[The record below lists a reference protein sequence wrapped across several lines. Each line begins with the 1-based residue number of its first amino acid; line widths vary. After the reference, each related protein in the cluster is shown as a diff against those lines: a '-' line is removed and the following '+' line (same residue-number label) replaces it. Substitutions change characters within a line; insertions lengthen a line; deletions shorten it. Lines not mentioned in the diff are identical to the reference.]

1 MIREAVDNNEMELFY
16 TLDEALDMVGFGKF
30 QALVLAYAGLGA
42 MAEAMEV
49 MILSFIGP
57 SVKDE
62 WGLSSGQESLITTMV
77 FAGMLVGAYLIGLL
91 SVAVVTSIFAF
102 LSAFSPNYISLVVFR
117 MVAGIGLGGGP
128 VYTSWYL
135 EFVPVRNRGFWMV
148 IFSTFWSVGSMLE
161 GSLAWIVIPR
171 LGWRWLLALSSVP
184 CLAAFVFYFLTVE
197 SPRYL
202 YLNEK
207 IADAHNVLKKM
218 AAINKSELPSG
229 MLVSHQVSEL
239 DEELTP
245 SEDAQLLSIRKW
257 KVNIPKSVSPLF
269 TLLSSSLIKTTL
281 LLWVVYFGNSFV
293 YYGVVL
299 MTSELS
305 SGQSKCG
312 AIVLHSSKTDSS
324 LYRNVFITS
333 LAEFPGLILSAVLV
347 DKIGRR
353 ISMVLMYSCG
363 FIFLLPLMFHL
374 NELTTTCLLFG
385 ARMCIIGNYTIAGIY
400 CPELYP
406 TSVRTTG
413 VGVATAVGRVAG
425 MICPLVAVGLISGC
439 HRMAAI
445 SLYEVVLLLAGISVL
460 LLPIETKGRKL
471 VDIVACGENYF
482 RFAASSKPSFEDS
495 SRSPNSPRG
504 SPYFRFDK
512 KRPPPAP
519 KSDAHAGSG
528 SGSALPS
535 TPHHL
540 ADPSEALVDAD
551 PQQAAR
557 TTPARSTPQ
566 RPLTFSEGQPTEK
579 ASASRGKSHKE
590 KAPKSHKS
598 RSWDSGN
605 KDREEPSSKRLRLG
619 SSLESSGKQPATEA
633 NEETCSN
640 PEMEAQVN

>member
-1 MIREAVDNNEMELFY
+1 MAEVIFAVLGAWRAIFMRSARGRGDFAALGAWRAIFAARCFRWPRSNKLIRQSHHDQEAAENNEMELFY

-148 IFSTFWSVGSMLE
+148 IFSTFWSVGSILE
-161 GSLAWIVIPR
+161 GSLAWMLMHHMMTGNPMHLIARTSNLISLIGQLPHEYPFQIKIRALMLAIVMIVIPR

-184 CLAAFVFYFLTVE
+184 CLAAFVFYFLTIE

-202 YLNEK
+202 YLNDK

-218 AAINKSELPSG
+218 ATINKSELPSG
-229 MLVSHQVSEL
+229 MLVSHQVSE
-239 DEELTP
+239 DEELSP

-257 KVNIPKSVSPLF
+257 KINIPKPVSPLF
-269 TLLSSSLIKTTL
+269 TLLSSSLVKTTL

-312 AIVLHSSKTDSS
+312 AIALHSSKTDSS

-333 LAEFPGLILSAVLV
+333 LAELPGLILAAVLV

-363 FIFLLPLMFHL
+363 FVFLLPLIFHL

-471 VDIVACGENYF
+471 IDIVA
-482 RFAASSKPSFEDS
+482 
-495 SRSPNSPRG
+495 
-504 SPYFRFDK
+504 
-512 KRPPPAP
+512 
-519 KSDAHAGSG
+519 
-528 SGSALPS
+528 
-535 TPHHL
+535 
-540 ADPSEALVDAD
+540 
-551 PQQAAR
+551 
-557 TTPARSTPQ
+557 
-566 RPLTFSEGQPTEK
+566 
-579 ASASRGKSHKE
+579 
-590 KAPKSHKS
+590 
-598 RSWDSGN
+598 
-605 KDREEPSSKRLRLG
+605 
-619 SSLESSGKQPATEA
+619 
-633 NEETCSN
+633 
-640 PEMEAQVN
+640 VNN

>member
-1 MIREAVDNNEMELFY
+1 MELFY

-102 LSAFSPNYISLVVFR
+102 LSAFSPNYISLVLFR

-148 IFSTFWSVGSMLE
+148 IFSTFWSVGSILE
-161 GSLAWIVIPR
+161 GSLAWMLMHHMMTGNPMHLIARTSNLISLIGQLPDEYPFQIKIRALILAIVVIVIPR

-184 CLAAFVFYFLTVE
+184 CLAAFVFYFLTIE

-202 YLNEK
+202 YLNDK

-218 AAINKSELPSG
+218 ATINKSELPSG
-229 MLVSHQVSEL
+229 MLVSHQVSE
-239 DEELTP
+239 DEESTP

-257 KVNIPKSVSPLF
+257 KINIPKPVSPLF
-269 TLLSSSLIKTTL
+269 TLLSSSLVKTTL

-312 AIVLHSSKTDSS
+312 AIALHSSKTESS

-333 LAEFPGLILSAVLV
+333 LAELPGLILAAVLV

-363 FIFLLPLMFHL
+363 FVFLLPLMFHL
-374 NELTTTCLLFG
+374 NEVATTCLLFG

-425 MICPLVAVGLISGC
+425 MICPLVAVGLVSGC
-439 HRMAAI
+439 HQMAAI

-471 VDIVACGENYF
+471 IDIVAVMIEKLCENPF
-482 RFAASSKPSFEDS
+482 DLLIISSPQPLERQGWNPRVQSHSLQIRVPGFVELPSESKPSEEGGENLDGDLDIKALNKPFKTKYKHMLSLGNRIMIPTTLKSCVDS
-495 SRSPNSPRG
+495 MCIR
-504 SPYFRFDK
+504 K
-512 KRPPPAP
+512 
-519 KSDAHAGSG
+519 
-528 SGSALPS
+528 L
-535 TPHHL
+535 
-540 ADPSEALVDAD
+540 
-551 PQQAAR
+551 
-557 TTPARSTPQ
+557 
-566 RPLTFSEGQPTEK
+566 
-579 ASASRGKSHKE
+579 
-590 KAPKSHKS
+590 KS
-598 RSWDSGN
+598 R
-605 KDREEPSSKRLRLG
+605 LG
-619 SSLESSGKQPATEA
+619 LS
-633 NEETCSN
+633 
-640 PEMEAQVN
+640 PEFD